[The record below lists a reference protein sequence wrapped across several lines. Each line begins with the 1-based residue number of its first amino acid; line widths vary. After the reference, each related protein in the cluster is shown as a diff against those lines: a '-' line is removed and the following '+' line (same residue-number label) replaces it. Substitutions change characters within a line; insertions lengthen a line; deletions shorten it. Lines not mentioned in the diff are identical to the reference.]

1 MSVIPLPRLALALGA
16 ALLTACGP
24 HAHIPPRP
32 ATVPDALAT
41 DDSDAV
47 LARSL
52 APILY
57 RQIDETFPLSRAVA
71 VVHPTRRIIAYH
83 LLWRD
88 DVQGAW
94 IPFTKPTDEEEV
106 WIGYDSSGAPS
117 DMWTYWHGDIL
128 HTSWR
133 GKGTPAIDVQWGKHG
148 SLPRGIIESDLPA
161 PRTLNFFYAMT
172 WVLLPDIWLGDLV
185 RKGPLCFCHG
195 YTRYRTYGRPITLAE
210 HLDAVVETTHPQSA
224 LSAIFGTPYSNKAL
238 WPPGLDSVGPKRLRS
253 APIAPS
259 R

>member
-1 MSVIPLPRLALALGA
+1 MTFRKLSRPAFVLGVSLLA
-16 ALLTACGP
+16 ACGP

-32 ATVPDALAT
+32 VTVPDMLAP
-41 DDSDAV
+41 DDADAV
-47 LARSL
+47 LARTL
-52 APILY
+52 APVLY

-106 WIGYDSSGAPS
+106 WIGYDSTGAPS

-148 SLPRGIIESDLPA
+148 SLPRGLIESDLPG

-185 RKGPLCFCHG
+185 RKGPFCFCHG
-195 YTRYRTYGRPITLAE
+195 YDRYRTYGRPIILGD
-210 HLDAVVETTHPQSA
+210 HLDAIVETTHPQPA
-224 LSAIFGTPYSNKAL
+224 LRAIFGVPYSNKTL
-238 WPPGLDSVGPKRLRS
+238 WPEGLDMVPLRG
-253 APIAPS
+253 AHPARRAVS